1 MKFAAKTNS
10 VDPLSFDIE
19 RLSFE
24 NVNLTPLSRNLSFS
38 SQSYIEQIE
47 SNSVIF
53 EAKNQNIFV
62 VIVMPSILTTFCE
75 QLSAKN
81 IIFIYSLLQVQK
93 C

>member
-38 SQSYIEQIE
+38 PQSYIEQIE
-47 SNSVIF
+47 SNSVIY
-53 EAKNQNIFV
+53 EAKNQPIFV
-62 VIVMPSILTTFCE
+62 AVVEPSI
-75 QLSAKN
+75 
-81 IIFIYSLLQVQK
+81 
-93 C
+93 